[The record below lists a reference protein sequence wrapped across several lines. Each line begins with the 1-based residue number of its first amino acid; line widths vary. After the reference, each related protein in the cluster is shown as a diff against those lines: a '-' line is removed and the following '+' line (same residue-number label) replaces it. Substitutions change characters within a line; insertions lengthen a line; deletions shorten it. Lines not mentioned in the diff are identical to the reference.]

1 MCMVK
6 MLRCFKDANYIPPR
20 KKPLNCPNQNDMK
33 KIISK
38 NPLCQTISLQI
49 YKQGSLI
56 RYFRVFSEVRRKP
69 THIRW
74 FPASIHIKSSKFHK
88 KRQVKK
94 KPTSWKE
101 IFHGLCVCSQQ
112 SVVPWA
118 GNCIMFTVCY
128 QLLQLLLW
136 GMKIKQANVY
146 VNQRFP

>member
-6 MLRCFKDANYIPPR
+6 TPRCFKDANHIPPW
-20 KKPLNCPNQNDMK
+20 KKPLNYPNLNDMT
-33 KIISK
+33 KIFSK
-38 NPLCQTISLQI
+38 NPICQTIWLRI

-56 RYFRVFSEVRRKP
+56 RDFRVFSEVRRKP
-69 THIRW
+69 AHISW
-74 FPASIHIKSSKFHK
+74 FPASIHRKSSKFHK

-94 KPTSWKE
+94 TNQLKE
-101 IFHGLCVCSQQ
+101 IFHDLHVCSQQ

-118 GNCIMFTVCY
+118 GNCTMFTVCY

-136 GMKIKQANVY
+136 GLKIKQANVY